1 MIKKFKN
8 SRKLLAIGLL
18 VLIFFGP
25 INVYAESKTLGDLK
39 KIYNDLLAEKRA
51 NDNKTQAAKD
61 EIAAK
66 ESAIRKAEEDILDAK
81 EDIEKAEYEQIVTEQ
96 NIEDSNNKI
105 EELKRESESI
115 LLYMQQMQSQNVYV
129 EYVSGATSMT
139 EMIMRI
145 EAVKQIT
152 SYIRETTDNLEI
164 EIEKNEKLKKE
175 LIEKQENLK
184 TQIEKHESAIK
195 NYQSTITRLHNNIDE
210 YDKFALGID
219 EKVEQARENY
229 EQNKK
234 ICQQNIGKSDD
245 AVLLSDCSRVPVNSG
260 WLKPLNY
267 GVITSTIG
275 ARWGSYHN
283 ALDIGGNAE
292 GTPIYAAAAGKVV
305 GKIYRYSC
313 GGNMLYIDVTV
324 NGINY
329 TTYYYHLLRFNVN
342 VGDVVDQNT
351 VIGYV
356 GGGASTSSKYGGYDR
371 CTTGAHLHFGVQRG
385 WYDSRYGI
393 IRSNVITPPG
403 FPNATGYRWSVRTAY
418 YK

>member
-1 MIKKFKN
+1 MMKKIEYGLRVCLI
-8 SRKLLAIGLL
+8 SLL
-18 VLIFFGP
+18 VFLCLIP
-25 INVYAESKTLGDLK
+25 INVLAESKTLGDLRR
-39 KIYNDLLAEKRA
+39 IYNNLLAEKRE

-61 EIAAK
+61 QIAAK
-66 ESAIRKAEEDILDAK
+66 EAAVKKAEADISA
-81 EDIEKAEYEQIVTEQ
+81 AEYEQEVAEE
-96 NIEDSNNKI
+96 NINKSNAKI
-105 EELKRESESI
+105 EELKLESEKI
-115 LLYMQQMQSQNVYV
+115 LLYMQQIKSQNVYV
-129 EYVSGATSMT
+129 EYVSGASNMT

-152 SYIRETTDNLEI
+152 DYIRETTKNLEI
-164 EIEKNEKLKKE
+164 EIQNNKKYKKE
-175 LIEKQENLK
+175 LEEKQQALNK
-184 TQIEKHESAIK
+184 QIETYKA
-195 NYQSTITRLHNNIDE
+195 TIARLHNNIDE

-234 ICQQNIGKSDD
+234 ICQTNIGKSDD
-245 AVLLSDCSRVPVNSG
+245 SVLLSDCSRVPANSG

-267 GVITSTIG
+267 GVTTSTVG
-275 ARWGSYHN
+275 SRWGSYHN
-283 ALDIGGNAE
+283 ALDIGGNSE

-305 GKIYRYSC
+305 GKIYKYRC

-324 NGINY
+324 NGVNY

-342 VGDVVDQNT
+342 VGDIVDQNT

-356 GGGASTSSKYGGYDR
+356 GGGASTSSKYGGYDH
-371 CTTGAHLHFGVQRG
+371 CTTGAHLHYGVQKG
-385 WYDSRYGI
+385 WYDSSYGI

-403 FPNATGYRWSVRTAY
+403 FPNATGYRWTLRTAY